1 MRDTLNNLHLV
12 PALVP
17 VAVALADNTVQT
29 GATIDRLGFDAVTF
43 AVVTGTLADAD
54 ATFAVKLQHG
64 DLANASDM
72 ADCATTDMTPSSSAI
87 TKGSFQFDSDGV
99 CRKIGYIGGK
109 RYTRIVITPA
119 NNTGNAPMAAIAIL
133 SYASLKPTANPPQ

>member
-87 TKGSFQFDSDGV
+87 TKGSFQFD
-99 CRKIGYIGGK
+99 R
-109 RYTRIVITPA
+109 RR
-119 NNTGNAPMAAIAIL
+119 
-133 SYASLKPTANPPQ
+133 